1 MERFISYRVR
11 LSREE
16 YSGLRKDR
24 KKVRILFA
32 CFLLVALGLH
42 RAGNHSAREL
52 LSSSGLDSGN

>member
-32 CFLLVALGLH
+32 CLLLVALGLH
-42 RAGNHSAREL
+42 RVSNHSVREL
-52 LSSSGLDSGN
+52 LSSSGLDLGN